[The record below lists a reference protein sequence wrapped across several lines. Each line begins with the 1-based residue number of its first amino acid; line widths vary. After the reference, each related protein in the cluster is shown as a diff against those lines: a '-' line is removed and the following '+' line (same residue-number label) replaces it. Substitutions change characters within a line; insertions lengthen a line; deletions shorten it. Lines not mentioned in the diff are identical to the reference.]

1 VRRAVTRIWEAILDN
16 IGTTIGAAL
25 VALFIALYAL
35 LRSGLPNWAVA
46 LRIWLLSL
54 HIVALPGVVWLVASV
69 ALVLV
74 VYWTV
79 RGFVT
84 QRRAAQPKTAEH
96 EADDQSMP
104 EWVRAVGAKLDDL
117 ILDLQPCFAVGSHR
131 SIYEAFHSSSETKND
146 PLWNQTHYLLHVL
159 GAWFHA
165 WDDMRQAIGPYR
177 PPEVLVEQIKS
188 LNALLMN
195 LGNLV
200 APDLSKR
207 FENFPTDHYA
217 RVAFRPVADRYN
229 HFLTEYEALLRRL
242 PKGVLDPSPLGKERV
257 FIRL

>member
-1 VRRAVTRIWEAILDN
+1 LRRAVTRIWEAILDH
-16 IGTTIGAAL
+16 IGAAIGASI
-25 VALFIALYAL
+25 VALLVTLYAP
-35 LRSGLPNWAVA
+35 LRSRLANWAVA
-46 LRIWLLSL
+46 VWTWLLSL
-54 HIVALPGVVWLVASV
+54 QVVALPGVLWFITGV

-74 VYWTV
+74 VYWTL
-79 RGFVT
+79 RGFVVE
-84 QRRAAQPKTAEH
+84 RRAAKVPGQQ
-96 EADDQSMP
+96 ADNRSTP
-104 EWVRAVGAKLDDL
+104 EWVQTVGAKLDDL

-146 PLWNQTHYLLHVL
+146 PLWNQTHYLLNVL

-165 WDDMRQAIGPYR
+165 WDDMRQAIGPHR
-177 PPEVLVEQIKS
+177 TPEVLVEQIKS
-188 LNALLMN
+188 LNVLLMN

-200 APDLSKR
+200 APDVSKR
-207 FENFPTDHYA
+207 FENFPADHYA

-242 PKGVLDPSPLGKERV
+242 PKEVIDPSPLGKERV